1 MDTTLSTH
9 KMTLL
14 YRNMRTY
21 NENIQAKSHHYYTTR
36 LYFFSSRV
44 INQWNNL
51 QLLHLVLGKIS
62 KFNRIVIVNTIEYGV
77 MLHDNIAY

>member
-1 MDTTLSTH
+1 MKLFKQRAIT
-9 KMTLL
+9 
-14 YRNMRTY
+14 
-21 NENIQAKSHHYYTTR
+21 TTR

-51 QLLHLVLGKIS
+51 PQEIFQLLHLVLGNIS
-62 KFNRIVIVNTIEYGV
+62 KFNRIVIVNPIEYGV